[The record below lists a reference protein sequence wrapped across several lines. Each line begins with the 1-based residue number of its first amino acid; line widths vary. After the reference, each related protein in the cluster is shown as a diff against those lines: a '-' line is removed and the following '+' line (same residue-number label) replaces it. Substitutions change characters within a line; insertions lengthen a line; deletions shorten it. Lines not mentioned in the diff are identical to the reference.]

1 MDTNDAE
8 EIEFL
13 TDRLDG
19 LASVRINLITMLA
32 NNQGEMKQMELRKEE
47 LESRCCPDGCTCF
60 KCEDK

>member
-1 MDTNDAE
+1 MDENDRE

-32 NNQGEMKQMELRKEE
+32 NNQVETGQMELRKKE

-60 KCEDK
+60 RCEEK

>member
-1 MDTNDAE
+1 MDENDRE
-8 EIEFL
+8 EIEFI

-32 NNQGEMKQMELRKEE
+32 NNQVETGQMELRKKK

-60 KCEDK
+60 RCEDK